1 MGVIDMNIM
10 TKKAISAITA
20 AAVILTLAG
29 CGDTKQT
36 SNPDVSVQGNSSADA
51 DNSANSAHSASSAET
66 IQSTA
71 NSGSSGQGVPQS
83 VTESAEST
91 ESKPETSYTPPNNNR
106 QGEVSGSILVLEDG
120 RGIML
125 YGIGYEPGRSYAATV
140 NKYKEQLGEYVNVY
154 SMVVPTQLS
163 FYMPKKYFD
172 DGISDREL
180 PHIEDI
186 NDHLNGIIPI
196 DAYAA
201 LKDHVSEEIYYR
213 TDHHWSQLGAYY
225 AAQSFAKTAQVPF
238 DELSEYDRHEKDG
251 YVGTLYG
258 SSNNDPRIGNNPE
271 KFVWYV
277 PKREVTTTYL
287 DTNAQNGYEGNYFFK
302 PDDFGSTAEWNLTY
316 MAGDSHIVHVETG
329 VNNGRKL
336 MILKDSYAD
345 SLAPCLF
352 GSFEDIWVVDMRF
365 CTTSAVQLAKDNGIT
380 DLLFCSCTFSATAQN
395 QYKLE
400 EIM

>member
-1 MGVIDMNIM
+1 MMNIKI
-10 TKKAISAITA
+10 KKAISAIA
-20 AAVILTLAG
+20 AAPIILTLAG
-29 CGDTKQT
+29 CGDTKQA
-36 SNPDVSVQGNSSADA
+36 SIPNVSAQGNSEKPAS
-51 DNSANSAHSASSAET
+51 SANAVNAAET
-66 IQSTA
+66 IQITADSVQSGEHSAPQSTPESTA
-71 NSGSSGQGVPQS
+71 N
-83 VTESAEST
+83 E
-91 ESKPETSYTPPNNNR
+91 PETSFTPPNNNQ
-106 QGEVSGSILVLEDG
+106 QGEVSGSILVMEDG

-125 YGIGYEPGRSYAATV
+125 YGIGYEPGRNYAATV
-140 NKYKEQLGEYVNVY
+140 NKYKEQLGKYVNVY
-154 SMVVPTQLS
+154 SMVVPTQLT
-163 FYMPKKYFD
+163 FYMPEKYFN

-186 NDHLNGIIPI
+186 NDHLSGIIPI

-201 LKDHVSEEIYYR
+201 LKDHVNEEIYYR

-238 DELSEYDRHEKDG
+238 DELSEYDRHEQDG
-251 YVGTLYG
+251 YIGTLYG

-316 MAGDSHIVHVETG
+316 MAGDSHIVHVSTG
-329 VNNGRKL
+329 LDTGRKL

-352 GSFEDIWVVDMRF
+352 GSFDDIWVVDMRF